1 MDSKYLFRLI
11 KDIKKYNSLEN
22 TLGVKIKRWLLR
34 RKLRRYIKT
43 MATEYANQSYEH
55 MIKLLNE
62 IVEANI

>member
-1 MDSKYLFRLI
+1 MDSKYLFHLI
-11 KDIKKYNSLEN
+11 KDIKKYNSLEDN
-22 TLGVKIKRWLLR
+22 LGVKIKRWLLR

-55 MIKLLNE
+55 MLKLLNE

>member
-1 MDSKYLFRLI
+1 MDSKYLFHLI
-11 KDIKKYNSLEN
+11 KDIKKYNSLED

-55 MIKLLNE
+55 MLKLLNE

>member
-1 MDSKYLFRLI
+1 MDSKYLFHLI
-11 KDIKKYNSLEN
+11 KDIKKYNSLED

-34 RKLRRYIKT
+34 IKLRRYIKT

-55 MIKLLNE
+55 MLRLLNE

>member
-11 KDIKKYNSLEN
+11 KDIKKYNNLED
-22 TLGVKIKRWLLR
+22 TLRVKIKRWLLR
-34 RKLRRYIKT
+34 IKLHRYIKT

-55 MIKLLNE
+55 MLKLLNE